1 MRYVFGYNINTMIY
15 EYEYDIFYMGMVR
28 YLELLAM
35 KVATSSIRNLA
46 FQLLRAGLD
55 VRPQRF
61 STP

>member
-1 MRYVFGYNINTMIY
+1 MIY